1 LLAHGVLAFAEGGSS
16 IINPDGSL
24 VFILLLFLLFVF
36 VMNRLLFRPVSRIL
50 DQRQTLTVGAAN
62 DARAAARRYEM
73 KLNEYEGT
81 IRQAR
86 AESYKNLEAQR
97 AVALAER
104 QQVIEAA
111 KQETVEEISRAKAEI
126 QRQSEQARATLES
139 ESRQIAENI
148 SRTILGRT
156 VGGGAD

>member
-1 LLAHGVLAFAEGGSS
+1 MLAHGVLAFAEGGSN

-24 VFILLLFLLFVF
+24 VFVLLLFLLFVF
-36 VMNRLLFRPVSRIL
+36 VMNRLLFRPISRIL
-50 DQRQTLTVGAAN
+50 DQRQTLTVGAAH

-73 KLNEYEGT
+73 RLGEYEAT

-86 AESYKNLEAQR
+86 AESYKQLETRRAAALEAR
-97 AVALAER
+97 H
-104 QQVIEAA
+104 QVVEAA
-111 KQETVEEISRAKAEI
+111 KQQTTEEINQAKAEI
-126 QRQSEQARATLES
+126 GRQTEQARTLLATES
-139 ESRQIAENI
+139 EQIAENI

>member
-1 LLAHGVLAFAEGGSS
+1 LLAHGALAFAEGGSN

-24 VFILLLFLLFVF
+24 VFVLILFLLFVF

-50 DQRQTLTVGAAN
+50 DQRQTLTTGAAN
-62 DARAAARRYEM
+62 EARAAARRYEN
-73 KLNEYEGT
+73 KLGEYEAT

-86 AESYKNLEAQR
+86 AESYKKLEEGRAAALEQR
-97 AVALAER
+97 R
-104 QQVIEAA
+104 QVVEEA
-111 KQETVEEISRAKAEI
+111 KQKTAEEIARAKAEI
-126 QRQSEQARATLES
+126 ERQATQARATLEI

>member
-1 LLAHGVLAFAEGGSS
+1 MLAHGVLAFAEGGSS

-73 KLNEYEGT
+73 KLNEYETT

-86 AESYKNLEAQR
+86 AESYKSLEAQR
-97 AVALAER
+97 ALVLAER

-111 KQETVEEISRAKAEI
+111 KQETAEEISRAKAEI
-126 QRQSEQARATLES
+126 ERQSEQARATLEA

>member
-1 LLAHGVLAFAEGGSS
+1 MLAHGVLAFAEGGSN

-24 VFILLLFLLFVF
+24 VFVLLLFLLFVF
-36 VMNRLLFRPVSRIL
+36 VMNRLLFRPISRIL

-73 KLNEYEGT
+73 RLNEYEAT

-86 AESYKNLEAQR
+86 AESYKKLEAHR
-97 AVALAER
+97 AIALEER
-104 QQVIEAA
+104 RQVVEAA
-111 KQETVEEISRAKAEI
+111 KQQTAEEIAQAKTEIERQAEA
-126 QRQSEQARATLES
+126 ARATLET

>member
-1 LLAHGVLAFAEGGSS
+1 MAPDRPHREHLDVAERVLAHLLNDEPGS
-16 IINPDGSL
+16 D
-24 VFILLLFLLFVF
+24 FVYEYTDATWEHH
-36 VMNRLLFRPVSRIL
+36 SHTIRIL

-62 DARAAARRYEM
+62 DARAAARRYEN
-73 KLNEYEGT
+73 KLNEYEAT

-86 AESYKNLEAQR
+86 AESYQRLEASR
-97 AVALAER
+97 TTALDER
-104 QQVIEAA
+104 RQVIDAA
-111 KQETVEEISRAKAEI
+111 KQQTADQISRARADLE
-126 QRQSEQARATLES
+126 RQAAAARQTLET

>member
-1 LLAHGVLAFAEGGSS
+1 MLAHGVLAFAEGGSS

-24 VFILLLFLLFVF
+24 VLILLLFLLFVF

-97 AVALAER
+97 TVALAER
-104 QQVIEAA
+104 QQVVDAA
-111 KQETVEEISRAKAEI
+111 KQETAEEIGRAKAEI

>member
-1 LLAHGVLAFAEGGSS
+1 LLAHGVLAFAEGGSN

-24 VFILLLFLLFVF
+24 VFVLILFLVFVF

-50 DQRQTLTVGAAN
+50 DERQTLTAGAAN
-62 DARAAARRYEM
+62 EARAAARRYES
-73 KLNEYEGT
+73 KLDEYEAT

-104 QQVIEAA
+104 QQVVEAA
-111 KQETVEEISRAKAEI
+111 KQATAEEISRAKAEI
-126 QRQSEQARATLES
+126 ERQAEQARATLEA

>member
-1 LLAHGVLAFAEGGSS
+1 MLAHGVLAFAEGGSS

-73 KLNEYEGT
+73 KLNEYETT

-97 AVALAER
+97 AVVLAER
-104 QQVIEAA
+104 QQVVEAA
-111 KQETVEEISRAKAEI
+111 KQETAEEISRAKAEI
-126 QRQSEQARATLES
+126 QRQSEQARATLEA

>member
-1 LLAHGVLAFAEGGSS
+1 MLSTGALAFAEGGSN
-16 IINPDGSL
+16 IIQPDASL
-24 VFILLLFLLFVF
+24 VFVLILFLLFVF

-50 DQRQTLTVGAAN
+50 DQRQTLTVGATN
-62 DARAAARRYEM
+62 EARAAARRYESR
-73 KLNEYEGT
+73 LDEYEAT

-86 AESYKNLEAQR
+86 AESYKKLEQDR
-97 AVALAER
+97 AVALDER
-104 QQVIEAA
+104 RQLIDAA
-111 KQETVEEISRAKAEI
+111 KQQTADEINQAKAEI
-126 QRQSEQARATLES
+126 DGQAAAARATLET

>member
-73 KLNEYEGT
+73 KLNEYETT

-104 QQVIEAA
+104 QQVVEAA
-111 KQETVEEISRAKAEI
+111 KQETAEGISRAKAEI
-126 QRQSEQARATLES
+126 ERQAEQARATLEA

>member
-1 LLAHGVLAFAEGGSS
+1 MLAHGALAFAEGSN

-24 VFILLLFLLFVF
+24 VFVLILFLLFVF

-50 DQRQTLTVGAAN
+50 DERQTLTTGAAN
-62 DARAAARRYEM
+62 QARAAARRYDN
-73 KLNEYEGT
+73 KLNEYEAT

-86 AESYKNLEAQR
+86 AESYKKLEESR
-97 AVALAER
+97 TIALDER
-104 QQVIEAA
+104 RQVIEEA
-111 KQETVEEISRAKAEI
+111 KQKTAEEIARAKAEI
-126 QRQSEQARATLES
+126 ERQAAQARAALDTETQ
-139 ESRQIAENI
+139 QIAENI

>member
-1 LLAHGVLAFAEGGSS
+1 MLAHGVLAFAEGGSN

-24 VFILLLFLLFVF
+24 VFVLLLFLLFVF
-36 VMNRLLFRPVSRIL
+36 VMNRLLFRPIGRIL

-73 KLNEYEGT
+73 RLNEYEAT

-86 AESYKNLEAQR
+86 AESYKRLEAQR
-97 AVALAER
+97 AAALEAR
-104 QQVIEAA
+104 RLVVEAA
-111 KQETVEEISRAKAEI
+111 KQQTTAEIAQAKAEV
-126 QRQSEQARATLES
+126 QRQAEQARTTLATES
-139 ESRQIAENI
+139 QQIAEDI

>member
-1 LLAHGVLAFAEGGSS
+1 MLAHGLLAFAEGGSN

-24 VFILLLFLLFVF
+24 VFVLLLFLLFVF
-36 VMNRLLFRPVSRIL
+36 VMNRLLFRPIGRIL

-73 KLNEYEGT
+73 RLNEYEVT

-86 AESYKNLEAQR
+86 AESYKRLEAQR
-97 AVALAER
+97 AAALEAR
-104 QQVIEAA
+104 RLVVEAA
-111 KQETVEEISRAKAEI
+111 KQQTAAEIAQAKAEI
-126 QRQSEQARATLES
+126 QRQAEQARTTLATES
-139 ESRQIAENI
+139 QQIAEDI

>member
-1 LLAHGVLAFAEGGSS
+1 MLAHGLLAFAEGGSN

-24 VFILLLFLLFVF
+24 VFVLLLFLLFVF
-36 VMNRLLFRPVSRIL
+36 VMNRLLFRPIGRIL

-73 KLNEYEGT
+73 RLNEYEAT

-86 AESYKNLEAQR
+86 AESYKRLEAQR
-97 AVALAER
+97 AAALEAR
-104 QQVIEAA
+104 RLVVEAA
-111 KQETVEEISRAKAEI
+111 KQQTTAEIAQAKAEV
-126 QRQSEQARATLES
+126 QRQAEQARTTLATES
-139 ESRQIAENI
+139 QQIAEDI

>member
-1 LLAHGVLAFAEGGSS
+1 LLAHGALAFAEGSN

-24 VFILLLFLLFVF
+24 VFVLILFLLFVF

-50 DQRQTLTVGAAN
+50 DERQTLTTGAAN
-62 DARAAARRYEM
+62 QARAAARRYDN
-73 KLNEYEGT
+73 KLNEYEAT

-86 AESYKNLEAQR
+86 AESYKKLEESR
-97 AVALAER
+97 TIALDER
-104 QQVIEAA
+104 RQVIEEA
-111 KQETVEEISRAKAEI
+111 KQKTAEEIARAKAEI
-126 QRQSEQARATLES
+126 ERQAAQARAALDTETQ
-139 ESRQIAENI
+139 QIAENI

>member
-1 LLAHGVLAFAEGGSS
+1 MLAHGVLAFAEGGSS
-16 IINPDGSL
+16 IVNPDGSL
-24 VFILLLFLLFVF
+24 VFVLLLFLLFVF
-36 VMNRLLFRPVSRIL
+36 VMNRLLFRPISRIL

-73 KLNEYEGT
+73 RLGEYEAT

-86 AESYKNLEAQR
+86 AESYKKLEAHR
-97 AVALAER
+97 AIALEER
-104 QQVIEAA
+104 RQVIEAA
-111 KQETVEEISRAKAEI
+111 KQQTAEEIAQAKSEI
-126 QRQSEQARATLES
+126 GRQTEAARASLES

>member
-1 LLAHGVLAFAEGGSS
+1 MLAHGVLAFAEGGSN

-24 VFILLLFLLFVF
+24 VFVLLLFLLFVF
-36 VMNRLLFRPVSRIL
+36 VMNRLLFRPIGRIL

-73 KLNEYEGT
+73 RLNEYEAT

-86 AESYKNLEAQR
+86 AESYKRLEAQR
-97 AVALAER
+97 AAAL
-104 QQVIEAA
+104 EARRLVVEDA
-111 KQETVEEISRAKAEI
+111 KQQTAAEIAQAKAEI
-126 QRQSEQARATLES
+126 QRQAEQARTTLATES
-139 ESRQIAENI
+139 QQIAEDI

>member
-1 LLAHGVLAFAEGGSS
+1 MLAHGVLAFAEGGSN

-24 VFILLLFLLFVF
+24 VFVLLLFLLFVF
-36 VMNRLLFRPVSRIL
+36 VMNRLLFRPIGRIL

-73 KLNEYEGT
+73 RLNEYEVT
-81 IRQAR
+81 IREAR
-86 AESYKNLEAQR
+86 AESYKRLEAQR
-97 AVALAER
+97 AAALEAR
-104 QQVIEAA
+104 RLVVEAA
-111 KQETVEEISRAKAEI
+111 KQQTAAEIAQAKAEI
-126 QRQSEQARATLES
+126 QRQAEQARTTLATES
-139 ESRQIAENI
+139 QQIAEDI

>member
-1 LLAHGVLAFAEGGSS
+1 MLAHGVLAFAEGGGS

-111 KQETVEEISRAKAEI
+111 KQETVEEIGRAKAEI

>member
-1 LLAHGVLAFAEGGSS
+1 MLAHGVLAFAEGGSS

-50 DQRQTLTVGAAN
+50 DQRQTLTAGAAN

-73 KLNEYEGT
+73 KLSEYEAT

-104 QQVIEAA
+104 QQVVEAA
-111 KQETVEEISRAKAEI
+111 KQATAEEIGRAKAEI
-126 QRQSEQARATLES
+126 QRQSEQARMTLET

>member
-1 LLAHGVLAFAEGGSS
+1 LLAHGVLAFAEGGSN

-24 VFILLLFLLFVF
+24 VFVLLLFLLFVF
-36 VMNRLLFRPVSRIL
+36 VMNRLLFRPIGRIL

-73 KLNEYEGT
+73 RLNEYEVT

-86 AESYKNLEAQR
+86 AESYKRLEAQR
-97 AVALAER
+97 AAAL
-104 QQVIEAA
+104 EARRLVVEDA
-111 KQETVEEISRAKAEI
+111 KQQTAAEIAQAKAEI
-126 QRQSEQARATLES
+126 QRQAEQARTTLATES
-139 ESRQIAENI
+139 QQIAEDI
-148 SRTILGRT
+148 LRTILGRT

>member
-1 LLAHGVLAFAEGGSS
+1 MLAHGVLAFAEGGSS

-73 KLNEYEGT
+73 KLNEYETT

-104 QQVIEAA
+104 QQVIDAA
-111 KQETVEEISRAKAEI
+111 KQATAEEISRAKAEI
-126 QRQSEQARATLES
+126 ERQSEQARTTLET
-139 ESRQIAENI
+139 ESWQIAENI

>member
-1 LLAHGVLAFAEGGSS
+1 MLAHGAPAFAEGGSN
-16 IINPDGSL
+16 IIQPDGSL
-24 VFILLLFLLFVF
+24 VVVLILFLVFVF

-62 DARAAARRYEM
+62 DARAAARRYEN
-73 KLNEYEGT
+73 KLNEYEAT

-86 AESYKNLEAQR
+86 AESYQRLEASR
-97 AVALAER
+97 TTALDER
-104 QQVIEAA
+104 RQVIDAA
-111 KQETVEEISRAKAEI
+111 KQQTADQISRARADLE
-126 QRQSEQARATLES
+126 RQAAAARQTLET

>member
-1 LLAHGVLAFAEGGSS
+1 LLAHGLLAFAEGGSN

-24 VFILLLFLLFVF
+24 VFVLLLFLLFVF
-36 VMNRLLFRPVSRIL
+36 VMNRLLFRPISRIL

-73 KLNEYEGT
+73 RLNEYEAT

-86 AESYKNLEAQR
+86 AESYKRLEAQR
-97 AVALAER
+97 AAALEAR
-104 QQVIEAA
+104 RLVVEAA
-111 KQETVEEISRAKAEI
+111 KQQTAAEIAQAKAEI
-126 QRQSEQARATLES
+126 QRQAEQARTTLATES
-139 ESRQIAENI
+139 QQIAEDI

>member
-1 LLAHGVLAFAEGGSS
+1 MLAHGVLAFAEGGSS

-73 KLNEYEGT
+73 KLNEYETT

-104 QQVIEAA
+104 QQVVEAA
-111 KQETVEEISRAKAEI
+111 KQETAEGISRAKAEI
-126 QRQSEQARATLES
+126 ERQAEQARATLEA

>member
-1 LLAHGVLAFAEGGSS
+1 MLAHGVLAFAEGGSN

-24 VFILLLFLLFVF
+24 VFVLLLFLLFVF
-36 VMNRLLFRPVSRIL
+36 VMNRLLFRPIGRIL

-73 KLNEYEGT
+73 RLNEYEVT

-86 AESYKNLEAQR
+86 AESYKRLEAQR
-97 AVALAER
+97 AAALEAR
-104 QQVIEAA
+104 RLVVEAA
-111 KQETVEEISRAKAEI
+111 KQQTAAEIAQAKAEI
-126 QRQSEQARATLES
+126 QRQAEQARTTLATES
-139 ESRQIAENI
+139 QQIAEDI
-148 SRTILGRT
+148 LRTILGRT

>member
-73 KLNEYEGT
+73 KLNEYETT

-97 AVALAER
+97 ALALGER
-104 QQVIEAA
+104 QQVVEAA
-111 KQETVEEISRAKAEI
+111 KQATAEEIGRAKAEI
-126 QRQSEQARATLES
+126 QRQSEQARATLEA